1 MVQEEREYLYLKGTE
16 ELGDVVDAIKNVE
29 SKEIVLVV
37 PRNTKCLLH
46 PTNLEILKHE
56 ANKHRKKIYISTED
70 DRLSSLAKNVGLEIF
85 LEDFEYQEASKIVTD
100 IIPPSKVKPKIVI
113 KEETKTKSSSKK
125 RNYKKSILTIVI
137 LLIVITGALIFL
149 SNLNASAT
157 IEVYLKKQKIPFEE
171 TIILDP
177 NATSADL
184 EKAILP
190 AEFVEI
196 TKNHTVKQPT
206 SGTKASKPKP
216 SGKIALINEDPQNS
230 ISIIQGTRIQSEKG
244 NIYRTTERVYL
255 EPKSS
260 KEVYVI
266 SEKAGSEYEITDL
279 NTKFTIPGLIG
290 TRWENLIK
298 AKLVEPIITGENTT
312 VVTVDDIN
320 EGKIKLEKE
329 LKEVIL
335 QELAIKY
342 KDYIFPDDINLVD
355 IKILDISHSV
365 GQPTKEILIT
375 GSGKLQSIGVKKSKF
390 EEFIKDLLSKANL
403 KENKDSNIL
412 DVKINRMKLLNLEI
426 KSKSATVLVEGE
438 LTAQGYLNTKKLV
451 EELVGKNL
459 AEAKNIFNKYPV
471 IEKAELTIKPFWLNS
486 LPFDASKINVKIK

>member
-1 MVQEEREYLYLKGTE
+1 MAQEEREYLYLKGTE
-16 ELGDVVDAIKNVE
+16 ELGDVVDALKNVE
-29 SKEIVLVV
+29 AKEIILVV
-37 PRNTKCLLH
+37 PPNTKCLLH

-70 DRLSSLAKNVGLEIF
+70 NRLSSLAKNVGIEIF
-85 LEDFEYQEASKIVTD
+85 LEDFEYEEASKIVTD
-100 IIPPSKVKPKIVI
+100 IIPPSKVKPKIVV
-113 KEETKTKSSSKK
+113 KEEVKTKPISRKK
-125 RNYKKSILTIVI
+125 NYKKSILTIVI
-137 LLIVITGALIFL
+137 LLMLVTGTVIFV

-157 IEVYLKKQKIPFEE
+157 IEIYLKKQKIPFEE

-177 NATSADL
+177 NSTSPDL
-184 EKAILP
+184 EKGVLP

-216 SGKIALINEDPQNS
+216 SGKITLINEDPQNS

-290 TRWENLIK
+290 TRWENLIQ
-298 AKLVEPIITGENTT
+298 AKLVEPIIAGEDIK

-342 KDYIFPDDINLVD
+342 KDYIFPDDLNLVD
-355 IKILDISHSV
+355 IKILDISHSI
-365 GQPTKEILIT
+365 GQPAKEIVIT
-375 GSGKLQSIGVKKSKF
+375 GSGKLQSIGVKKARF

-403 KENKDSNIL
+403 KENKDFNIL
-412 DVKINRMKLLNLEI
+412 NVKINKMKLLNLEM

-438 LTAQGYLNTKKLV
+438 LTVQGYLNTKKLV
-451 EELVGKNL
+451 EELAGKNL
-459 AEAKNIFNKYPV
+459 ADAKNIFDNYPV
-471 IEKAELTIKPFWLNS
+471 IEKAELTIKPFWINS
-486 LPFDASKINVKIK
+486 LPFDISKINVKIK